1 MKASPLVFQV
11 EKIFRHARQG
21 SIETRRA
28 YKKCMLK
35 FATWL
40 AKNYNMQN
48 LRNISNK
55 HLAAYVAH
63 NLSRG
68 NAPSYIIKQLSAIRY
83 THDHLVNPRYSLEK
97 NNQKLGV
104 PKRVPPGDRAWK
116 KWEFE
121 FLLNLAQD
129 LGKMWIADILILGWE
144 LGLRIHEA
152 VRLYR
157 NDAERALV
165 NGYLHIK
172 GKGGKIRQ
180 IPLSPLSEQALRRAA
195 ERVKRGAR
203 LFVPAGEKAH
213 VVIARVQK
221 FISDNRP
228 TRDSE
233 QNQLTAHGLRYS
245 YAQRRMDS
253 LTAQAMPRD
262 EAELQVSKE
271 LGHNRKRV
279 TRGYIC

>member
-1 MKASPLVFQV
+1 
-11 EKIFRHARQG
+11 
-21 SIETRRA
+21 
-28 YKKCMLK
+28 MLK

-40 AKNYNMQN
+40 AENYNMQN

-83 THDHLVNPRYSLEK
+83 TYDHLVNPRYSLEK
-97 NNQKLGV
+97 QPEAWCSKASPLPVTGS
-104 PKRVPPGDRAWK
+104 WK

-180 IPLSPLSEQALRRAA
+180 IPLSPP
-195 ERVKRGAR
+195 
-203 LFVPAGEKAH
+203 F
-213 VVIARVQK
+213 
-221 FISDNRP
+221 
-228 TRDSE
+228 
-233 QNQLTAHGLRYS
+233 
-245 YAQRRMDS
+245 
-253 LTAQAMPRD
+253 
-262 EAELQVSKE
+262 
-271 LGHNRKRV
+271 
-279 TRGYIC
+279 

>member
-40 AKNYNMQN
+40 AENYNMQN

-97 NNQKLGV
+97 TTRSLVFQSECLPVTG
-104 PKRVPPGDRAWK
+104 PGRNGS
-116 KWEFE
+116 
-121 FLLNLAQD
+121 LNFSSTSH
-129 LGKMWIADILILGWE
+129 
-144 LGLRIHEA
+144 RI
-152 VRLYR
+152 
-157 NDAERALV
+157 
-165 NGYLHIK
+165 
-172 GKGGKIRQ
+172 
-180 IPLSPLSEQALRRAA
+180 
-195 ERVKRGAR
+195 
-203 LFVPAGEKAH
+203 
-213 VVIARVQK
+213 
-221 FISDNRP
+221 
-228 TRDSE
+228 
-233 QNQLTAHGLRYS
+233 
-245 YAQRRMDS
+245 
-253 LTAQAMPRD
+253 
-262 EAELQVSKE
+262 
-271 LGHNRKRV
+271 
-279 TRGYIC
+279 